1 MTDMIE
7 YTRKLLGPLC
17 TCFFLLCSSYG
28 LHGQI
33 VNVDSRF
40 LSFDISTAYSVQNA
54 DLVGIDDDFLY
65 VFERGQKDNLVNV
78 FSTANERDE
87 PIAIISLDIKPDT
100 VLSLNTGV
108 LLVDFE
114 NSRISRL
121 VYDSLQRDHVL
132 TEFEPPEFTGG
143 LRDVQLVDGEIFI
156 TAYDEIGKQHV
167 LWCEKIDGQNEDVA
181 WRTVGAYST
190 NETAVKLVKQ
200 QGTVFKT
207 SDDGIQRLDED
218 SDSWIL
224 ESDFPA
230 DWKDITVSPIGPF
243 HLLFLTKHDNNSDT
257 VDVYLYHTVTKRW
270 TKEGGIYY
278 ASATFKSILVTDGQM
293 RVIIAGEDGEIS
305 DLKLT
310 AINEV
315 IKLNSLDYITLIVF
329 FVVLYFFG
337 HYFSGRKIQ
346 YGKGSW

>member
-1 MTDMIE
+1 MLSARM
-7 YTRKLLGPLC
+7 LLI
-17 TCFFLLCSSYG
+17 FFKQKSAYEMRMSDWSSDVCSS
-28 LHGQI
+28 
-33 VNVDSRF
+33 
-40 LSFDISTAYSVQNA
+40 
-54 DLVGIDDDFLY
+54 DL
-65 VFERGQKDNLVNV
+65 
-78 FSTANERDE
+78 
-87 PIAIISLDIKPDT
+87 
-100 VLSLNTGV
+100 
-108 LLVDFE
+108 
-114 NSRISRL
+114 
-121 VYDSLQRDHVL
+121 
-132 TEFEPPEFTGG
+132 
-143 LRDVQLVDGEIFI
+143 
-156 TAYDEIGKQHV
+156 
-167 LWCEKIDGQNEDVA
+167 
-181 WRTVGAYST
+181 
-190 NETAVKLVKQ
+190 
-200 QGTVFKT
+200 
-207 SDDGIQRLDED
+207 DGIQRLDED